1 MKKSNLILLSL
12 LLSTLLGIG
21 IPRDAYAD
29 NAAITSFGDGSPGN
43 GWQPD
48 DVRFNNTNII
58 TDDTHAPAAEATNA
72 PSAVE
77 NQIYWGNTYG
87 TRGNLGGV
95 FLDQSG
101 PSSKST
107 ISLLNSPTGFGAVSA
122 LLNTDFEATF
132 GYSVVSRSS
141 PSSYSPP
148 SLKIGIQSSLWGTG
162 TDESQQGYSASRSGE
177 GSWDLI
183 IVGWNQNAD
192 QAGESYTENYSYS
205 GTGENIWYVYAQAGN
220 AFYGSGALGTFNS
233 LEEIMESDIVLN
245 GKGTLGDIIS
255 GGTVS
260 NMQFGVGSGGEEA
273 SSTLDWAAVNFL
285 NSGDV
290 IDFVDASTW
299 DGATSGTQAFALA
312 TNWSDDEGPSPTQNV
327 VFTDAATFTTAVNA
341 DTDARSIG
349 VLNGDVTLDVATGA
363 TLTLNDDGYLFTEN
377 DATMNLTGVGAIQ
390 AAAIET
396 WGDTNVSTT
405 AILTG
410 GSEDNPTYGGRYGII
425 VAEDGD
431 LTLQDGADVTVAQD
445 GVSPDVFVGGEESG
459 NVATLTLESG
469 SSLELI
475 GNGSGY
481 SQLFVGR
488 DSTGVLNVNGGMLT
502 LGLNGDLARLEV
514 GMDDGTGT
522 LNMSDGL
529 ITSAQYATG
538 QYVTYDVGW
547 GTGSTGVVNQTGGT
561 VDFETT
567 AALQI
572 GVVGGSG
579 TYNLRNDAQ
588 LILGGDGSSFYLGE
602 TTGGVGIMNLYDD
615 AQFIQEVDT
624 QSFIGEGGQGTINQI
639 GSGTVVEFRGDTSG
653 RAAWFG
659 TTSGGIGTYKLQDG
673 DLTFDT
679 VSLRFGSADGATGVL
694 NQSGGTLTAT
704 NTATTIGYN
713 GDGEYNMS
721 GGTANFGG
729 NVAVAT
735 GTSSTGSIT
744 QTGGTVSITNG
755 GYLKFGSGAG
765 SYTLNDGTLEIGGTN
780 GIRTGTG
787 ISIFTLGGGTMKV
800 IESDLTSAM
809 DFTLVNNDI
818 YPAFTPS
825 VIDTNGFDAA
835 LSGGINGD
843 GWLVKTGTGT
853 LGLSTADRSFV
864 ALAVEQGEI
873 EHVSGTTNLARLLVG
888 AEPSVLSVADGT
900 FTLTDG
906 TINLNLTDGSDVLV
920 GSQDSG
926 ANTGVLKIDGGVLN
940 LGDATDGTI
949 RSDMYVGAF
958 GTTGTGTVNQTGGTV
973 NKLSDKGVFHIGNQA
988 TGVYNLIAGTINISG
1003 DNGMALGR
1011 SGSWGT
1017 GNGTLNMSGGD
1028 LIFTEG
1034 TDLLLGG
1041 VQDTE
1046 PLTGSGTVNQTGG
1059 TVSIRDGG
1067 NLIIGQRGTGTY
1079 NLDGG
1084 VLEAGGN
1091 NRIQA
1096 GNSGEANFRFGG
1108 GTLRVIDSNLS
1119 VTSGINPELR
1129 TATTSTID
1137 TNGFNASFAGGFTGS
1152 GKLVKTGLG
1161 NLTLTG
1167 NSTNTGEFS
1176 INQGILAVNG
1186 SLGGT
1191 LVINSGAQLM
1201 GTGIINAATTV
1212 NGLLAPGN
1220 SPGVLTFTNGLTL
1233 AENSTVEIEFVA
1245 NSTSARGT
1253 NFDGVDVTGGLL
1265 TIDPSATLYLSFD
1278 GASSIVNFTD
1288 AFWDTN
1294 QSWLIFDNVM
1304 TPDVDL
1310 LVFSDIEASQ
1320 DAFGNDFTAGVGSFA
1335 VTLQGDDVYLNFTAV
1350 PEPSVTAL
1358 FLALG
1363 AAVVVW
1369 RRRRTRNIC

>member
-1 MKKSNLILLSL
+1 MKKSDLILFSL
-12 LLSTLLGIG
+12 FLLTVLEVGISG
-21 IPRDAYAD
+21 SAYAD
-29 NAAITSFGDGSPGN
+29 NAAITGFGDGAPGN

-58 TDDTHAPAAEATNA
+58 TDDTHAPAAGASNDPT
-72 PSAVE
+72 AVE
-77 NQIYWGNTYG
+77 NQIYWQNNFG

-95 FLDQSG
+95 HLDQNG

-107 ISLLNSPTGFGAVSA
+107 ISLLNSPTGFGSASA
-122 LLNTDFEATF
+122 LLNADFQAAF

-162 TDESQQGYSASRSGE
+162 TGQSQEGFSAIRSGE
-177 GSWDLI
+177 GSWDII

-192 QAGESYTENYSYS
+192 LAGEFYTENYTYS
-205 GTGENIWYVYAQAGN
+205 GTGDNIWYVYAQASNG
-220 AFYGSGALGTFNS
+220 FYGSGPLGTFNS
-233 LEEIMESDIVLN
+233 LQEIMESDIVLN
-245 GKGTLGDIIS
+245 GKGTLGDLVS

-260 NMQFGVGSGGEEA
+260 NMQFGVGSGGDAA

-285 NSGDV
+285 NDGDV

-299 DGATSGTQAFALA
+299 VGATTGTQDFTLA
-312 TNWSDDEGPSPTQNV
+312 TNWSDDAGPSPTQNV
-327 VFTDAATFTTAVNA
+327 VFTDAATFTAAVNS

-349 VLNGDVTLDVATGA
+349 VLNGDVTLSIANGA
-363 TLTLNDDGYLFTEN
+363 TLTLNDDGYLFAEN
-377 DATMNLTGVGAIQ
+377 NATMNLTGDGAIE

-405 AILTG
+405 VTLTG
-410 GSEDNPTYGGRYGII
+410 GSEDNPNYGGRYAMI
-425 VAEDGD
+425 VAEDAD
-431 LTLQDGADVTVAQD
+431 LTLQSGADVTVAQD
-445 GVSPDVFVGGEESG
+445 GVSPDIFVGGEEAG
-459 NVATLTLESG
+459 NFATLTLESG

-481 SQLFVGR
+481 AQLFVGR
-488 DSTGVLNVNGGMLT
+488 DSTGILNVNGGTLT
-502 LGLNGDLARLEV
+502 LGLDGDLARLEV
-514 GMDDGTGT
+514 GMDGGYGT

-529 ITSAQYATG
+529 ITSAQYGTG

-547 GTGSTGVVNQTGGT
+547 GTGSTGIVNQTGGI
-561 VDFETT
+561 VDFNTA

-579 TYNLRNDAQ
+579 TYNLHNDAQ
-588 LILGGDGSSFYLGE
+588 LILGGDGSTFYLGE

-624 QSFIGEGGQGTINQI
+624 QSFIGEGGEGTINQI

-659 TTSGGIGTYKLQDG
+659 TTSGGAGTYNLEAG

-694 NQSGGTLTAT
+694 DQSGGTLTAT

-735 GTSSTGSIT
+735 GASSTGSIT

-755 GYLKFGSGAG
+755 GYLQFGSGTG

-780 GIRTGTG
+780 GIRTGGGT
-787 ISIFTLGGGTMKV
+787 STFTLGGGTIKV
-800 IESDLTSAM
+800 IESNLSTSM
-809 DFTLVNNDI
+809 DFTLVNNDT

-825 VIDTNGFDAA
+825 VIDTNGFNASF
-835 LSGGINGD
+835 SGGIDGD

-853 LGLSTADRSFV
+853 LDLSSADRSFH

-873 EHVSGTTNLARLLVG
+873 EHSSGTTDLARLLVG
-888 AEPSVLSVADGT
+888 AEPSVLGVADGT

-906 TINLNLTDGSDVLV
+906 TINLKLTNGADVLV
-920 GSQDSG
+920 GSQDTG
-926 ANTGVLKIDGGVLN
+926 ANTGILNIDGGVLN
-940 LGDATDGTI
+940 LGDATDGAI
-949 RSDMYVGAF
+949 RSDMYVGGF
-958 GTTGTGTVNQTGGTV
+958 GTTGSGTVNQTGGIV
-973 NKLSDKGVFHIGNQA
+973 NKLSDDGIIHIGNQA
-988 TGVYNLIAGTINISG
+988 TGVYNLIAGTINVSG
-1003 DNGMALGR
+1003 SNGMVLGR
-1011 SGSWGT
+1011 SGTWGT
-1017 GNGTLNMSGGD
+1017 GNGTLNVSGGD

-1041 VQDTE
+1041 AQDTE

-1067 NLIIGQRGTGTY
+1067 NLVIGQRGTGTY

-1084 VLEAGGN
+1084 VLEAGGS
-1091 NRIQA
+1091 NRIRT
-1096 GNSGEANFRFGG
+1096 GNGGAANFRFGG

-1119 VTSGINPELR
+1119 VSSGINPELR
-1129 TATTSTID
+1129 TGTTSTID

-1152 GKLVKTGLG
+1152 GNLVKTGLG

-1167 NSTNTGEFS
+1167 TSTNIGEFS
-1176 INQGILAVNG
+1176 IAQGMLAVNG

-1191 LVINSGAQLM
+1191 LVVNNGAGLM
-1201 GTGIINAATTV
+1201 GSGVINAATTV
-1212 NGLLAPGN
+1212 SGLLAPGN

-1233 AENSTVEIEFVA
+1233 TEDSSVEIEFIA
-1245 NSTSARGT
+1245 NSTSGRGT

-1265 TIDPSATLYLSFD
+1265 TINPSATLYLSFN
-1278 GASSIVNFTD
+1278 GTSSIVNFTD

-1294 QSWLIFDNVM
+1294 QSWLIFDNAL

-1310 LVFSDIEASQ
+1310 LVFSDIQVSQ
-1320 DAFGNDFTAGVGSFA
+1320 DAFGNEFTAGIGSFA
-1335 VTLQGDDVYLNFTAV
+1335 VSLQGDDVYLDFTAV

-1358 FLALG
+1358 LLALG
-1363 AAVVVW
+1363 ASIVVW
-1369 RRRRTRNIC
+1369 QRRRARKTC